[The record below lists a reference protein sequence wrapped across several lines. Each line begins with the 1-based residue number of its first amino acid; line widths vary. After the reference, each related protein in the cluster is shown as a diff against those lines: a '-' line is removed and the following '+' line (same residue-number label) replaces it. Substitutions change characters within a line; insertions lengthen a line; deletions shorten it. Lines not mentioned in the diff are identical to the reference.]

1 MEAGGCTYQRWKYRM
16 GGRGGDK
23 VSQRFKRKLE
33 REGQGMGLVTTEG
46 NFMFLK
52 H

>member
-1 MEAGGCTYQRWKYRM
+1 MEGQDGGGGGC
-16 GGRGGDK
+16 K